1 MILSTATFIVAMPET
16 LHGGDSHS
24 LRKATSK
31 ASA

>member
-1 MILSTATFIVAMPET
+1 MILSTATLTLAMPDT